1 MLTKKDLLEV
11 LEDMPMD
18 AEIVPH
24 EMPFDWTPD
33 TIAMVGYDA
42 KKNEIILFDYYNY
55 SIC

>member
-1 MLTKKDLLEV
+1 MTKKELVDILDNLP
-11 LEDMPMD
+11 DD

-42 KKNEIILFDYYNY
+42 KKNEIILFDYYNC

>member
-1 MLTKKDLLEV
+1 MLTKKELLKAI
-11 LEDMPMD
+11 EDMPMD
-18 AEIVPH
+18 AKIVPH

-42 KKNEIILFDYYNY
+42 KKNEIILFDYYNC